1 MSDHEQ
7 MQTVNKCAEFRESMQ
22 SKLYERMDKQHNA
35 QMLVLGNI
43 KEEIAFRKGREE
55 ALVKN
60 ALTQYHNN
68 GGNGNGNGNGKQK
81 ERGKDI
87 LVKILIAWGP
97 WIILLLFLGSISIL
111 KAKGYL

>member
-7 MQTVNKCAEFRESMQ
+7 AQTVNKCAEFREAMQ
-22 SKLYERMDKQHNA
+22 NKIYERMENQHTA
-35 QMLVLGNI
+35 QMEVLGNI

-68 GGNGNGNGNGKQK
+68 GGNGNGKIK
-81 ERGKDI
+81 SSGKDI

-97 WIILLLFLGSISIL
+97 WIILLLFLGSVSIL

>member
-1 MSDHEQ
+1 MPPEEQ
-7 MQTVNKCAEFRESMQ
+7 PQTVNKCAEFREAMQ
-22 SKLYERMDKQHNA
+22 NKLYERIDNQHNA
-35 QMLVLGNI
+35 QMKVLGNI

-68 GGNGNGNGNGKQK
+68 GGNGNGKPK
-81 ERGKDI
+81 ESSKDI